1 MIDQAS
7 IENLKSRLDVV
18 DVVGSYIEL
27 KKSGANFKGL
37 CPFHGE
43 NTPSFVVSPA
53 KQIYHCF
60 GCGAGGDA
68 IKFVMEY
75 EKLNY
80 PEAIEKLASQ
90 YNIQLRYTENEKRE
104 SKDKKIL
111 ESLNLYFRKNL
122 DHYPPAKNYLLER
135 GIFESSIEKF
145 EIGYAPES
153 YKTLDFLRKEKVAY
167 SDAKNFGIVAVG
179 ENGKPYA
186 RFSQRITFP
195 IFTPGGRIVGF
206 GGRTITG
213 HPAKYINSPQSA
225 IFDKSR
231 LLYGYHKA
239 KTTIFQKGEVI
250 VTEGYLDVIML
261 HQAGFTNAV
270 ATLGTAL
277 TDSHIPILR
286 KGDPKVI
293 LAYDGDKAGVQ
304 AAYKAASLLSSKG
317 VHGGVVLFREGMDP
331 ADMVKNNQTQM
342 LQQLFRNPKP
352 LIEFSLEHI
361 VFAHNL
367 RDPLQKEAALKE
379 AKSYL
384 QRLSPLLQQE
394 YAGYLAA
401 LLNIDPRLVK
411 VGSREMA
418 SPQPLQKRVRED
430 IAELSMI
437 KTMLE
442 KRDLIDMVLDTVGE
456 ELFVTH
462 RDLLS
467 LLLQESYEEPALTAL
482 QIRDDI
488 KILTEEELKEQLRKL
503 LIRHYREALSRVK
516 RSESEQKYF
525 RIRKIQEYLRTL
537 KQGKL
542 VIYESF

>member
-1 MIDQAS
+1 MIDQTS

-80 PEAIEKLASQ
+80 PEAIEKLAAQ
-90 YNIQLRYTENEKRE
+90 YNIRLRYTGGEKHE
-104 SKDKKIL
+104 PKEKKIL
-111 ESLNLYFRKNL
+111 ESLNLFFRKNL
-122 DHYPPAKNYLLER
+122 DHHPQAKAYLTER
-135 GIFESSIEKF
+135 GIYESSIEKF

-153 YKTLDFLRKEKVAY
+153 YKTLDFLRKKRVSY
-167 SDAKNFGIVAVG
+167 GDAKNFGIVAEG
-179 ENGKPYA
+179 ENGRPYA

-206 GGRTITG
+206 GGRTISG

-277 TDSHIPILR
+277 TEAHIPILR
-286 KGDPKVI
+286 KGDPRVI
-293 LAYDGDKAGVQ
+293 LAYDGDKAGVE
-304 AAYKAASLLSSKG
+304 AAFKAASLLSARG
-317 VHGGVVLFREGMDP
+317 VHGGVVLFKEGTDP
-331 ADMVKNNQTQM
+331 ADMVKNGEM
-342 LQQLFRNPKP
+342 EKLRRLFRTPKP
-352 LIEFSLEHI
+352 MIEFSLEHI
-361 VFAHNL
+361 VSGYDL
-367 RDPLQKEAALKE
+367 QDPLQKQKALEAAKG
-379 AKSYL
+379 YL
-384 QRLSPLLQQE
+384 RKLSPLLQEE
-394 YAGYLAA
+394 YTGYLAA

-411 VGSREMA
+411 IGSDRMT
-418 SPQPLQKRVRED
+418 PQPLQKRIHED

-442 KRDLIDMVLDTVGE
+442 KRDLIDMVLDTIDE
-456 ELFVTH
+456 ALFTTH

-467 LLLQESYEEPALTAL
+467 LLLEESYEHAALRAL
-482 QIRDDI
+482 LIRDDI
-488 KILTEEELKEQLRKL
+488 KTLTEVELKEQLRKL
-503 LIRHYREALSRVK
+503 LIRHYQDALRRVK
-516 RSESEQKYF
+516 RSESERKYF
-525 RIRKIQEYLRTL
+525 QIRKIQEYLRVL
-537 KQGKL
+537 KKGKL
-542 VIYESF
+542 VVYERF